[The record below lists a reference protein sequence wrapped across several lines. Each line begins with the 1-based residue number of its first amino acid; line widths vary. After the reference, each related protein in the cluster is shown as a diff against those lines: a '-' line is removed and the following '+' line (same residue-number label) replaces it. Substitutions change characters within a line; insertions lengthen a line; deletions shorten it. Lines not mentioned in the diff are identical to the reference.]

1 MTTTPGVRPSDD
13 VLTIDLVNQINQ
25 QNGSNV
31 RPNITT
37 NTSVSLYSIDLNTT
51 SLNINLNGS
60 VAYLLGNRSWIET
73 SVD

>member
-1 MTTTPGVRPSDD
+1 MTTTPGVKPSDD
-13 VLTIDLVNQINQ
+13 VLTIDLINQITQ

-37 NTSVSLYSIDLNTT
+37 NTTGPLYSIDLNTS
-51 SLNINLNGS
+51 SLNISLNGS
-60 VAYLLGNRSWIET
+60 IAYLLGNRSWIET